1 MMALRADDTAAA
13 TERAAF
19 NFPLRQRERES

>member
-13 TERAAF
+13 TECAAC
-19 NFPLRQRERES
+19 NFLLRQGERGS